1 MQRFL
6 KPVIAIVIAVGVA
19 AGAAV
24 LLSRNTAQTKE
35 TAPSRVDINGGHIRG
50 PEKAPVTLVEFGD
63 YECPVCAVYHPLVK
77 EILSR
82 YPGKLRLEFH
92 HYPLV
97 SIHPNA
103 MIGAMAA
110 EAAGEQGHFWE
121 MHDALFEH
129 QQEWAESRNP
139 EPGLIS
145 LASAIGLDVNRFMQ
159 SLRSPELQ
167 NRILHDVSLARQVP
181 TNETPTFLIGGQR
194 VHVKLSIDDFVQ
206 AVEAQLH
213 K

>member
-35 TAPSRVDINGGHIRG
+35 TGSSRVDIKGGHIRG

-77 EILSR
+77 EVLSR

-110 EAAGEQGHFWE
+110 EAAGDQGRFWE

-139 EPGLIS
+139 EPSLIS

-167 NRILHDVSLARQVP
+167 NRILQDVSLARQVP

-194 VHVKLSIDDFVQ
+194 VHVKLSIDDF
-206 AVEAQLH
+206 
-213 K
+213 